1 MQRPILS
8 ALTAGLIST
17 GLAAQYIG
25 EGPGVVIPAKDN
37 PKLGATGL
45 GVASVM
51 QLLLVPHATLPPD
64 TYYLSATVIK
74 TGATDY
80 DLITGTYNAATGV
93 FTKNTDVDG
102 LMTTGNEFACG
113 ISGDLKI
120 VAFDSGS
127 ASPPRYATRT
137 GTTGA
142 FGGGGSVTGTP
153 SGYID
158 CNFGQINGTPVLLYI
173 NGLDLYAGDFNP
185 ATGAVTNQRK
195 TVTNPI
201 GAGSHSPSP
210 VNDATGETRSF
221 IFSAQVPG
229 RRSNAYFQSSLDDST
244 PTFQFH
250 DTTTWLANPDANGG
264 TMTYADHQ
272 SGTNYK
278 DPVEVAVVAL
288 NSSSIPSSGGTI
300 NLTIFAPSR
309 PVGSPPYLGAV
320 WLGVLGS
327 QGLSFPGIG
336 GSKISLNL
344 AGPIIALPG
353 MPILS
358 QPGAA
363 SYNFT
368 LSGPLP
374 KIRFNGMPILLD
386 AQAGAL
392 FVGNTAWY
400 EFK

>member
-1 MQRPILS
+1 MRTHFLS
-8 ALTAGLIST
+8 VLTAGLFST
-17 GLAAQYIG
+17 GLAAQYLG
-25 EGPGVVIPAKDN
+25 EGPGVVIPPKDN

-45 GVASVM
+45 GVAEVL
-51 QLLLVPHATLPPD
+51 QILLTSHPSLAPN
-64 TYYLSATVIK
+64 TYYLSATVTK
-74 TGATDY
+74 TGAGDF
-80 DLITGTYNAATGV
+80 DIITGTYNAATGV

-102 LMTTGNEFACG
+102 LMTANDEFAG
-113 ISGDLKI
+113 AISGDLKI
-120 VAFDSGS
+120 VAFDSSGS
-127 ASPPRYATRT
+127 TPPRYATRA

-142 FGGGGSVTGTP
+142 FGGGGSITGTP

-158 CNFGQINGTPVLLYI
+158 CNFGQIGGTPVLLFVS
-173 NGLDLYAGDFNP
+173 GLDLNCGDFNP
-185 ATGAVTNQRK
+185 TTGAVTNIRK
-195 TVTNPI
+195 IVTNPI

-210 VNDATGETRSF
+210 INDATGETRSF

-229 RRSNAYFQSSLDDST
+229 RQSNSFFASALDDST
-244 PTFQFH
+244 PKFQFH
-250 DTTTWLANPDANGG
+250 DTPTWLANPDANGG
-264 TMTYADHQ
+264 TVTYAEYA
-272 SGTNYK
+272 SGTLYK
-278 DPVEVAVVAL
+278 DPVETGLVAL

-336 GSKISLNL
+336 GSKISLDL
-344 AGPIIALPG
+344 TGPIIALPG

-374 KIRFNGMPILLD
+374 KITFNGMPILLD

-400 EFK
+400 QFK